1 MSTATVAWR
10 SPSNIAIIKYWG
22 KHGLQLPRNSS
33 ISFTLSTAY
42 TDTRIEFAE
51 APEHHIAYRYDGEIN
66 EAFAPRVVKF
76 INSLHHEIPVLS
88 RLSLSIDSVNSFPH
102 SSGIASSASFMSSL
116 ALSLCEIEAKMTG
129 TELDMQ
135 KVSHIARLGSG
146 SACRSIFP
154 VLGLWGTHDE
164 VQGSSDMHAIAMADH
179 AAEIYADYHNDILIV
194 SSEKKSVSST
204 AGHALMD
211 GHVYEAARYAQ
222 ARSNMSQC
230 LEALRSGDAH
240 ALGRILE
247 EEALSLHGLMMNSSS
262 SYILLKPKTL
272 TAIERIRNFRAET
285 GHPLYFSLDAGPN
298 IHLLYPAS
306 IRDAV
311 LSWRQE
317 QLDPLCERVLEDRVG
332 EGPINLIS

>member
-1 MSTATVAWR
+1 MSTGTVAWR

-22 KHGLQLPRNSS
+22 KHGVQLPRNSS
-33 ISFTLSTAY
+33 ISFTLSTAF
-42 TDTRIEFAE
+42 TDTRIEFGE
-51 APEHHIAYRYDGEIN
+51 SNKPHISYLYDGKMN
-66 EAFAPRVVKF
+66 EAFAPRVIKF
-76 INSLHHEIPVLS
+76 IHSLHGEIPILS
-88 RLSLSIDSVNSFPH
+88 GLDLRIDSVNSFPH

-116 ALSLCEIEAKMTG
+116 ALCLCEIEAQITG
-129 TELDMQ
+129 AELDMQ

-154 VLGLWGTHDE
+154 VLGLWGSHDGVE
-164 VQGSSDMHAIAMADH
+164 ASSDLHAIAMADK
-179 AAEIYADYHNDILIV
+179 AAEVYADYHNDILIV

-230 LEALRSGDAH
+230 LEALKSGDAH

-272 TAIERIRNFRAET
+272 TAIERIKGYREET

-298 IHLLYPAS
+298 LHLLYPAS
-306 IRDAV
+306 IREAV
-311 LSWRQE
+311 LPWRRE
-317 QLDPLCERVLEDRVG
+317 HLDPLCERVLEDRVG